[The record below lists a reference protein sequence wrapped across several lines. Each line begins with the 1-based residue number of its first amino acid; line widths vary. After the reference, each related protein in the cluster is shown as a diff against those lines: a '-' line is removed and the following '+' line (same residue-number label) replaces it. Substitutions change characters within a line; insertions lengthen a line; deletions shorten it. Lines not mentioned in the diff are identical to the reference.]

1 MISVKIYIIC
11 IVWPIS
17 QAYKPFGE
25 VLELQ
30 GPRTLKKK
38 RFCVL
43 TTFRSIF
50 RPFWYSGSL
59 PKAPISEQIWI
70 IYIAWLISQCYKSFR
85 EVSGLQ

>member
-70 IYIAWLISQCYKSFR
+70 IYIVRPRCQGNKPFK
-85 EVSGLQ
+85 